1 MYVQYRLPR
10 VCLPFTVQ
18 PFSLD
23 HLLVNP
29 LSRFTRGIQLLGS
42 DFVEGRLS
50 LNFVPSIHPSYRDS
64 SILSKCTRK
73 PVCFPCFLYSF
84 TDALTPVYS
93 SSWFPPDLRTPQ
105 GFTTPFSRHSSCPVL
120 AITIPVLSP
129 PPTYQS
135 CISCHGLWN
144 IKIFLEYT

>member
-18 PFSLD
+18 PLSLD
-23 HLLVNP
+23 HLLVYP
-29 LSRFTRGIQLLGS
+29 LSRFTRGIQLFGS
-42 DFVEGRLS
+42 DLVEGRLS
-50 LNFVPSIHPSYRDS
+50 LVSLPSSHLSYRDS

-73 PVCFPCFLYSF
+73 PVCSPCFPCSF
-84 TDALTPVYS
+84 TGALTPVYS
-93 SSWFPPDLRTPQ
+93 ASWFPPDLRTQ
-105 GFTTPFSRHSSCPVL
+105 GFTRPFFRHSSCPVL

-135 CISCHGLWN
+135 CISCHGLWK
-144 IKIFLEYT
+144 IKIFLE